1 MQDHTTEANEPSR
14 NSANMLGALQTRHVY
29 AGTVPTKTVSKNRAA
44 NKAAARSHRKS
55 RSK

>member
-44 NKAAARSHRKS
+44 NKAAARSRRKN